1 MKIIHSAV
9 YKKWGDP
16 AASMIHPLLIQI
28 QSRGNAG
35 FCKTTGWQELS
46 CQLLFGIIISWQT
59 GKMIIFF
66 HLLQI
71 PSTLLSLHKGL
82 SISFTPFT
90 AILRLWTA
98 GELFCYCFQCMSL
111 IFFFFSQS
119 IPCPMVKYSWS
130 TQLLSW
136 CKSAELHRSWDNHWI
151 YTSWESGPQIPRQAN
166 NSQWIIYSVS
176 FTWFSAYE
184 NLWFILHSM
193 QSCSRVFP
201 LAKNPL
207 DCRSLSVQ
215 VMGVL
220 FRVACC
226 EFG

>member
-1 MKIIHSAV
+1 MTSWWTA
-9 YKKWGDP
+9 
-16 AASMIHPLLIQI
+16 L
-28 QSRGNAG
+28 
-35 FCKTTGWQELS
+35 
-46 CQLLFGIIISWQT
+46 LLFSVHVT
-59 GKMIIFF
+59 
-66 HLLQI
+66 
-71 PSTLLSLHKGL
+71 
-82 SISFTPFT
+82 
-90 AILRLWTA
+90 
-98 GELFCYCFQCMSL
+98 
-111 IFFFFSQS
+111 IFFFFLKHTLPYCAGE
-119 IPCPMVKYSWS
+119 IFLIN
-130 TQLLSW
+130 TLGQLLSW
-136 CKSAELHRSWDNHWI
+136 CKSAELHWSWDNHWI

-193 QSCSRVFP
+193 QSCYRVSP

-207 DCRSLSVQ
+207 DCRSLSLQ